1 MRRPGS
7 QGPSSGGLFS
17 AIGLRWGVS
26 FGFVLLLTLI
36 VDAPLWWNEAAEET
50 NLSTWSQRRE
60 GFTVRRISV
69 LSKARGVEPR
79 QARAAGRKVG
89 KTRSSRAA
97 FLFHGRQMPTDDCL
111 GEQLQ
116 ACRDEGPVQQQVPGS
131 ALFRSDRF
139 SRRRAEGGGQRARSM
154 VVTERLRP
162 RPRRTSR
169 DQFVTPP
176 PSCLRSQT
184 RGPGIQSG
192 WGGEPQPASTA
203 LVVPFLSHA
212 RCMWHPACRRKE
224 AFQIAGRITA
234 RHTTQC
240 SSWRAAISEI

>member
-1 MRRPGS
+1 MLL
-7 QGPSSGGLFS
+7 SGGTKP
-17 AIGLRWGVS
+17 LRKRTSLRGPNGGRVS
-26 FGFVLLLTLI
+26 LYAVSPSCPRRGES
-36 VDAPLWWNEAAEET
+36 DHDKPG
-50 NLSTWSQRRE
+50 RRE
-60 GFTVRRISV
+60 ERLEKPGAPGQPFYFT
-69 LSKARGVEPR
+69 A
-79 QARAAGRKVG
+79 
-89 KTRSSRAA
+89 
-97 FLFHGRQMPTDDCL
+97 RQMPTDDCL

-116 ACRDEGPVQQQVPGS
+116 ACRDGGPLQQQVPGS

-184 RGPGIQSG
+184 RGLGIQSG